1 MKDLKD
7 LNTFEC
13 KYDIIPKNTNDIS
26 GKELK
31 MYSEQPRRMLGER
44 KRELEI
50 ENMKKSKLT
59 ISKNKTIKKSKNA
72 KKYILRRRMAAVLF
86 STVLASSLVAGNKAI
101 KNHEIIQNQNNIT
114 MAVEDE
120 SEKYEFNIIED
131 EKAKFVKCEKD
142 EREKFAEF
150 YANVKC
156 IDEINTK
163 KNITYEDELK
173 KQEAEYEVV
182 EYVLSGDLKEMADK
196 IIKGKIK
203 YAYADG
209 NYLNKDFR
217 LKDNFAYTGDGII
230 LNGIMYGKKDY
241 KETDKTGMKDFLD
254 LVFCM
259 NEYKTEDEWKKANAS
274 KDEIVKFGCKMGN
287 SIWHTINTD
296 YIMDSNGSIERK
308 CAKTEKYNKP
318 ILTNL
323 QKADID
329 DIDR

>member
-1 MKDLKD
+1 MSTIKELIKEERPIERFLRVGKNVSNEELLAILINQGMKNKSSKDLAINI
-7 LNTFEC
+7 LNR
-13 KYDIIPKNTNDIS
+13 I
-26 GKELK
+26 
-31 MYSEQPRRMLGER
+31 
-44 KRELEI
+44 
-50 ENMKKSKLT
+50 
-59 ISKNKTIKKSKNA
+59 NK
-72 KKYILRRRMAAVLF
+72 
-86 STVLASSLVAGNKAI
+86 
-101 KNHEIIQNQNNIT
+101 
-114 MAVEDE
+114 
-120 SEKYEFNIIED
+120 IED
-131 EKAKFVKCEKD
+131 L
-142 EREKFAEF
+142 
-150 YANVKC
+150 
-156 IDEINTK
+156 

-173 KQEAEYEVV
+173 KQEAECEVV